1 MKDGYGKIIAE
12 IIIIWLIASL
22 LSKLSLQGSRSK
34 ADMVKFDDGY
44 CYHEESH
51 IIYIE
56 QVKYGANYTYTPYYD
71 KNGKMNVYDVATG
84 EWIPID

>member
-12 IIIIWLIASL
+12 IIIIWLIASS

-56 QVKYGANYTYTPYYD
+56 QVQYGANYTYTPLL
-71 KNGKMNVYDVATG
+71 
-84 EWIPID
+84 W